1 MSYYYYF
8 LIYNIVLVLPHI
20 NMNPPR
26 LNLLLKYIVF
36 CGVYTTKAYFPPVCR
51 RHWYSVQTDT
61 CSLGERIVCAN
72 TSFTKPLLESSKL
85 RLAAVVLLTMQ
96 IISLLYKPYVKII
109 SYNMSFMPDSSSH
122 FSFLFLLGNMK
133 GM

>member
-1 MSYYYYF
+1 M
-8 LIYNIVLVLPHI
+8 
-20 NMNPPR
+20 
-26 LNLLLKYIVF
+26 
-36 CGVYTTKAYFPPVCR
+36 
-51 RHWYSVQTDT
+51 
-61 CSLGERIVCAN
+61 CAN

-85 RLAAVVLLTMQ
+85 RLAAVLLTMQ

-109 SYNMSFMPDSSSH
+109 SYNMSFMPDSSGH

>member
-1 MSYYYYF
+1 M
-8 LIYNIVLVLPHI
+8 
-20 NMNPPR
+20 
-26 LNLLLKYIVF
+26 
-36 CGVYTTKAYFPPVCR
+36 
-51 RHWYSVQTDT
+51 
-61 CSLGERIVCAN
+61 CAN
-72 TSFTKPLLESSKL
+72 TCFTKHLLQPSKL

-109 SYNMSFMPDSSSH
+109 SYNMSFMPDSSGH